1 MMEREMIALVLAR
14 LLFSA
19 AAAYLA
25 ILLWAKT
32 RDAAW
37 MFVMAGIIVSYAE
50 NLYSSFASAGIVA
63 ESALTVAGIPL
74 VRLVGT
80 NLPMLLFSIGFLVM
94 IARRKAP

>member
-1 MMEREMIALVLAR
+1 MERETVVLILAR

-19 AAAYLA
+19 AAAYLS

-32 RDAAW
+32 RDTAW

-50 NLYSSFASAGIVA
+50 NLYSGLVSSGIVA
-63 ESALTVAGIPL
+63 ESGFAPAGIPV

-80 NLPMLLFSIGFLVM
+80 NLPMLLFCIGFIVM
-94 IARRKAP
+94 IARRKTP